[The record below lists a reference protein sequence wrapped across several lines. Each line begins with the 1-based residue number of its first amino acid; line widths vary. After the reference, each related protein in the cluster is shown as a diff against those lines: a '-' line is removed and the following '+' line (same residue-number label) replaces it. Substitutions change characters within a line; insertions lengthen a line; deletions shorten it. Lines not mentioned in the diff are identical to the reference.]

1 MNLSLKR
8 PFISAITL
16 LLLALLFPLFA
27 QENGQA
33 PLAFSSSPYRVG
45 ERLTYNVSFANFP
58 SAAHVEVEVMSRGM
72 HFGREAI
79 QLRAHVETT
88 GVINVA
94 LFAINTDYM
103 TYVDP
108 ATGLPFRAEET
119 PRDAIRTAD
128 LVQDFAQPA
137 GNEAIPPKQKGF
149 PGTYD
154 FLSVFYRARAL
165 PLAPGAVYD
174 LSVRGHG
181 AGYLAALKVV
191 GRDVIRTNVGSF
203 PTIVTEIKVS
213 GSPLRNF
220 KVYFS
225 DDERHVPVLMTARV
239 SSGDLTAELAGS
251 EIIQPVGAV
260 TTPTPAVVAA
270 PAPTPVAPTPVA
282 PPATLG
288 DGLPFKLG
296 EQLNYQ
302 VFIGTNNTPMGLAT
316 FHVRGRQRYFD
327 RDGVFLNVT
336 AQTTGAAAAL
346 FVARDQID
354 SYVDPKALLPFRTVL
369 NLHEGRR
376 RLTQTLTVNQES
388 GIATSDAGARIEIPV
403 GTHDYVS
410 FFYVLRTFN
419 LAPKRRNAISVLV
432 ENKPKTLFVET
443 QQRET
448 IRLGN
453 REVPAIGLSITTDDP
468 QPDKYQLRMWISD
481 DRQRLPLRL
490 TCMTKLGPIRADLAI
505 VPTTPQ

>member
-1 MNLSLKR
+1 
-8 PFISAITL
+8 
-16 LLLALLFPLFA
+16 LFA
-27 QENGQA
+27 QGNGQT

-45 ERLTYNVSFANFP
+45 ERLTYNVSFSNFP

-94 LFAINTDYM
+94 LFAINNDYT

-108 ATGLPFRAEET
+108 TTGLPFRSEET
-119 PRDAIRTAD
+119 ARDAIRANGT
-128 LVQDFAQPA
+128 VQDFPQPA

-165 PLAPGAVYD
+165 PLANGAVYD
-174 LSVRGHG
+174 LSVRGQG
-181 AGYLAALKVV
+181 GDYNAELKVV

-203 PTIVTEIKVS
+203 PTIVTQIKVN

-220 KVYFS
+220 RVYFS

-239 SSGDLTAELAGS
+239 SSGDLKAELAGS
-251 EIIQPVGAV
+251 EIVQAPAEISTPKPPVAAA
-260 TTPTPAVVAA
+260 PVVAA
-270 PAPTPVAPTPVA
+270 PVA
-282 PPATLG
+282 PPTASPAAPLALG
-288 DGLPFKLG
+288 DNVPFKVG

-302 VFIGTNNTPMGLAT
+302 VFIGSNNTPMGLAT
-316 FHVRGRQRYFD
+316 FQVRGRQRYFD

-376 RLTQTLTVNQES
+376 RLTQTLTVNQET
-388 GIATSDAGARIEIPV
+388 GLATGDNGTRIEIPV

-410 FFYVLRTFN
+410 FFYVLRTLN
-419 LAPKRRNAISVLV
+419 LALKRRSALSVLV
-432 ENKPKTLFVET
+432 ENKPKTLFVES
-443 QQRET
+443 QQREQ
-448 IRLGN
+448 IQLGN
-453 REVPAIGLSITTDDP
+453 RKVPAIALSITTDDP
-468 QPDKYQLRMWISD
+468 QPDKYQFRLWISD

-490 TCMTKLGPIRADLAI
+490 TCMTKLGLIRADLAI
-505 VPTTPQ
+505 LPTTPQ